1 MEVRVDVEPSIASI
15 GAMLAVPARAN
26 ILIALFDGRALTATE
41 LALAGGVTPQT
52 TSSHL
57 SKLVD
62 AGLLRAEVHG
72 RHHYYRLAGPEIAS
86 ALEPLTLIVANRP
99 VPARGRSRE
108 LEELRTARMCYDH
121 LAGKLGVEIARA
133 MQERRLIRSSSGNF
147 ELTGKGEKFC
157 QSLDIDIASLQEQ
170 RRMFAREC
178 LDWSERKLHIG
189 GALGA
194 ALSANFIER
203 QWIVRARA
211 RRRVFVSETGG
222 KAFRKL
228 LGLDTTSWT

>member
-1 MEVRVDVEPSIASI
+1 MGTEFVDVEPSIASI

-26 ILIALFDGRALTATE
+26 MLVALFDGRALTATE

-57 SKLVD
+57 AKLVS
-62 AGLLRAEVHG
+62 AGLLRSEVHG

-99 VPARGRSRE
+99 VPTRGKSRE
-108 LEELRTARMCYDH
+108 LEELRAARMCYDH
-121 LAGKLGVEIARA
+121 LAGRLGVEIARS
-133 MQERRLIRSSSGNF
+133 MLERRLIRSSGGNF
-147 ELTGKGEKFC
+147 MLTRRGEEFC
-157 QSLDIDIASLQEQ
+157 GSLNIDVEALHAQ

-194 ALSANFIER
+194 ALSVAFIER
-203 QWIVRARA
+203 QWVIRPRA
-211 RRRVFVSETGG
+211 RRRVFVSEIGERALKELFGFDPTP
-222 KAFRKL
+222 
-228 LGLDTTSWT
+228 